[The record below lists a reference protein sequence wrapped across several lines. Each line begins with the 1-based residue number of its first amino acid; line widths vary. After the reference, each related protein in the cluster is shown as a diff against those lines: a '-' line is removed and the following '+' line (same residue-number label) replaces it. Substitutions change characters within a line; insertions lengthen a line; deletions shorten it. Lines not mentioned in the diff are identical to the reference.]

1 MWGPRNPEMAPG
13 RCPVRM
19 TSKLR
24 KDGLRQ
30 LRSASKGKIAGT
42 FDAIR
47 IENIRP
53 SDYDE
58 MLSLWERA
66 GLPFKPTG
74 RDSRKDML
82 RQMRLPTA
90 LYLKATDYRTAE
102 KNRGASG
109 EKKMVAKGRGVMV
122 AVVLGTQDGR
132 KGWVN
137 RLAVLPGYRKKG
149 LGKRL
154 VRELERRF
162 AKMGLGIFTCQIED
176 WNTVS
181 LKVFKRLGYQLH
193 KDISYLTKRRVKGI

>member
-1 MWGPRNPEMAPG
+1 M
-13 RCPVRM
+13 
-19 TSKLR
+19 
-24 KDGLRQ
+24 
-30 LRSASKGKIAGT
+30 
-42 FDAIR
+42 IR
-47 IENIRP
+47 IEKLRP

-90 LYLKATDYRTAE
+90 IYLKAVDYRTGRKKLGADE
-102 KNRGASG
+102 DKNGIG
-109 EKKMVAKGRGVMV
+109 GGRGVMV

-137 RLAVLPGYRKKG
+137 RLAVLPDYRKRG

-162 AKMGLGIFTCQIED
+162 WKMGLGIFTCQIED

-181 LKVFKRLGYQLH
+181 LKVFKRLGYKLH
-193 KDISYLTKRRVKGI
+193 RDIFYLTKRKVKGI